1 MRDNEME
8 LKCKAIYL
16 STLFEKLSHYES
28 SEREYGDLQ
37 EIIFKESK
45 ELSRLLKEKRD
56 L

>member
-1 MRDNEME
+1 MGENEME
-8 LKCKAIYL
+8 LKCKAMYL
-16 STLFEKLSHYES
+16 SSLFEKLSHYES
-28 SEREYGDLQ
+28 SESEYGDLQ